1 MDISSERIL
10 KDIETIAGFSEVPA
24 TVGYSRPTFTK
35 AWADARDYVIGEAKK
50 AGCTV
55 WTDSAAN
62 VHAKPSALPKD
73 SKVWLSGSHI
83 DSVPTGGKYDGV
95 LGIVAPLE
103 VLRTNP
109 TAPLELIIFAEEE
122 GTTFNLGMLGSRAWA
137 GTLSVDEL
145 MKLKNK
151 AGVDPLTAGKPYG
164 FDPAKLAPDYF
175 KSQAAKYFGL
185 IELHAEQGLAM
196 WKANHPVAIVTA
208 INGRRQFSVTV
219 TGTPNHAGSTK
230 MSDRADALAAA
241 AEIVLELETLG
252 QELDAE
258 LDHTVV
264 TVGQLNV
271 KPNGINVIPGEVTFT
286 IDFRARSNTMLTRGE
301 TLIQSAINDAIAR
314 RTGVLAKLTMTESL
328 PAEPMNQSIC
338 DRLRAAAEKVGVRG
352 IPAAASGALHDA
364 AILAPLL
371 PTAMLFVA
379 SQDGISHNPAEFSR
393 IEDITLATKILAE
406 AVREAP

>member
-1 MDISSERIL
+1 MDIDSDRIID
-10 KDIETIAGFSEVPA
+10 DIETIAGFNDGRPGF
-24 TVGYSRPTFTK
+24 GYSRPTFSK
-35 AWADARDYVIGEAKK
+35 AWADARDYVIAEAKK
-50 AGCTV
+50 AGCRV
-55 WTDSAAN
+55 WIDPAAN
-62 VHAKPSALPKD
+62 VHCRPASLD
-73 SKVWLSGSHI
+73 EHRRVWLSGSHI

-103 VLRTNP
+103 VLRCYP
-109 TAPLELIIFAEEE
+109 DAPLELIIFAEEE
-122 GTTFNLGMLGSRAWA
+122 GTTFNLGMLGSRTWA
-137 GTLSVDEL
+137 GTLSVNEL
-145 MKLKNK
+145 LKLKNK
-151 AGVDPLTAGKPYG
+151 AGVDALTAGKPYG
-164 FDPAKLAPDYF
+164 FDPAKLGPDHF
-175 KSQAAKYFGL
+175 KLGAARYFGL

-258 LDHTVV
+258 LDHTVI

-301 TLIQSAINDAIAR
+301 TLIQSAINDAVAR

-328 PAEPMNQSIC
+328 PAEPMSQNIC
-338 DRLRAAAEKVGVRG
+338 DRLRAAAENVGVRG
-352 IPAAASGALHDA
+352 IPTAASGALHDA

-406 AVREAP
+406 LVKEAL